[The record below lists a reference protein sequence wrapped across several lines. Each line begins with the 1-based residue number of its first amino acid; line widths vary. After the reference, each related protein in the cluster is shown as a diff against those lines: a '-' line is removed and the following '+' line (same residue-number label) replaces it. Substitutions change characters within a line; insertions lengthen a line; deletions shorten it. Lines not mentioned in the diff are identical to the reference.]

1 MKLGD
6 IIQEIDIR
14 NNFNKLS
21 LSSVRGVSI
30 DKKFILTKANME
42 GVNLSGYK
50 IVEHFCICYV
60 PVTSRN
66 GEKISLALNDAN
78 EDYIVSSTYV
88 VLKNKNDK
96 LIYMPFLDIYMRRS
110 EFDRL
115 SRFNSWGSARE
126 TLNTSELYEFKILLP
141 SNIKIQHQYADAYNA
156 LKKLAEQN
164 EAMVKPLL
172 DFCTGFMA
180 KLLVI
185 YKSINI
191 GNLIEECEEVNGS
204 KYNVDRVIGL
214 STSKKLIP
222 TKANMK
228 GVNIRGYK
236 LLKKNSIAYVS
247 DTSRR
252 GDKVS
257 MGYNY
262 SDDDYLVS
270 SITTIFK
277 SKDET
282 ILNTNFLYLYLC
294 RESFDRYA
302 RYNSWGSAR
311 ETFDWSEMCRVKIPL
326 PPIEVQESIV
336 AIYKCAEKARSIAE
350 RAREE
355 MKRICPAMVQR
366 AAHQ

>member
-42 GVNLSGYK
+42 GVSLSGYK
-50 IVEHFCICYV
+50 IVNSLCICYV

-66 GEKISLALNDAN
+66 GEKISLALNESD

-88 VLKNKNDK
+88 VLKSKNDK
-96 LIYMPFLDIYMRRS
+96 LIYMPFLNIYMRRS

-126 TLNTSELYEFKILLP
+126 TLNTSELYEFKISLP
-141 SNIKIQHQYADAYNA
+141 SIKIQHQYADAYNS

-164 EAMVKPLL
+164 EAMIKPLQE
-172 DFCTGFMA
+172 FCTGFMA
-180 KLLVI
+180 KMIKEYRMEKLG
-185 YKSINI
+185 SF
-191 GNLIEECEEVNGS
+191 IEEINSRNENNCFG
-204 KYNVDRVIGL
+204 VDSLMGVCCDGIFINTIAKTQGL
-214 STSKKLIP
+214 SLKNYKI
-222 TKANMK
+222 
-228 GVNIRGYK
+228 VNTGAFAYSNRINVG
-236 LLKKNSIAYVS
+236 SIALNKNKDCIIS
-247 DTSRR
+247 PS
-252 GDKVS
+252 
-257 MGYNY
+257 Y
-262 SDDDYLVS
+262 SVFKIKDEKRSELMEDYLNIFFHRS
-270 SITTIFK
+270 EFLRQTLFYAYGTIKDDFK
-277 SKDET
+277 H
-282 ILNTNFLYLYLC
+282 N
-294 RESFDRYA
+294 
-302 RYNSWGSAR
+302 
-311 ETFDWSEMCRVKIPL
+311 EMCRVKIPL

-355 MKRICPAMVQR
+355 MKRICPAMIQR

>member
-1 MKLGD
+1 MFLREILELSEELNVNGFDYPFFGVNKEKEFMPTAATTEGLNKKKYKIIRKDKFVYSGMQTGRDVCIRFALYSHTEPLLLSPAYTILKVSKENVLPDYVFLNFLSFEKDRLGWFYSD
-6 IIQEIDIR
+6 G
-14 NNFNKLS
+14 
-21 LSSVRGVSI
+21 SVR
-30 DKKFILTKANME
+30 AN
-42 GVNLSGYK
+42 LDL
-50 IVEHFCICYV
+50 
-60 PVTSRN
+60 PR
-66 GEKISLALNDAN
+66 
-78 EDYIVSSTYV
+78 
-88 VLKNKNDK
+88 
-96 LIYMPFLDIYMRRS
+96 FLDIDIPVPS
-110 EFDRL
+110 L
-115 SRFNSWGSARE
+115 E
-126 TLNTSELYEFKILLP
+126 TQRK
-141 SNIKIQHQYADAYNA
+141 YADAYIA
-156 LKKLAEQN
+156 LRKLAEQN

-172 DFCTGFMA
+172 EFCTGFMA

-228 GVNIRGYK
+228 GVNISGYK

-350 RAREE
+350 RTREE